1 MSQRSN
7 QGSRAGSAKSGM
19 SEQRRER
26 LLDIQKREQLKG
38 MLISKFKLKYGDKPQ
53 LNKYIDNEVARF
65 LKNGRLTE
73 DNLRSLDTKIN
84 KEADLRD
91 KREAILDDRKSNA
104 GSVRS
109 QRSGRPLSH
118 MSGRSAGAR
127 AQDDDARSQRSVASS
142 RRSSQP
148 MCVRSRRSNRGADE
162 MSIASSVG
170 AKTDVYSELAE
181 EDEWTAIQKFNTL
194 LHYEEQRQ
202 AMLRE

>member
-19 SEQRRER
+19 SEARRER
-26 LLDIQKREQLKG
+26 LMDIQKREQLKG

-109 QRSGRPLSH
+109 
-118 MSGRSAGAR
+118 
-127 AQDDDARSQRSVASS
+127 
-142 RRSSQP
+142 
-148 MCVRSRRSNRGADE
+148 
-162 MSIASSVG
+162 
-170 AKTDVYSELAE
+170 
-181 EDEWTAIQKFNTL
+181 
-194 LHYEEQRQ
+194 
-202 AMLRE
+202 